1 MNNKEDEKNK
11 LHLGKIN
18 YILLLIAA
26 IVLVIGYIIMSFNE
40 ISVSP
45 ILLALAYAVIIPFA
59 LLYQPKKK

>member
-45 ILLALAYAVIIPFA
+45 ILLVLAYAVIIPFA

>member
-26 IVLVIGYIIMSFNE
+26 IVLVIGYLIMSLNE

>member
-1 MNNKEDEKNK
+1 MNNKEDDKTK

-45 ILLALAYAVIIPFA
+45 ILLVLAYAVIIPFA

>member
-1 MNNKEDEKNK
+1 MNNKEDDKNK

-45 ILLALAYAVIIPFA
+45 ILLVLAYAVIIPFA

>member
-1 MNNKEDEKNK
+1 MNNKDDAKNK

-26 IVLVIGYIIMSFNE
+26 IVLVIGYLIMSLNE

-45 ILLALAYAVIIPFA
+45 ILLVLAYAVIIPFA

>member
-26 IVLVIGYIIMSFNE
+26 IVLVVGYIIMSFNE

-45 ILLALAYAVIIPFA
+45 ILLVLAYAVIIPFA

>member
-1 MNNKEDEKNK
+1 MNNKDDAKNK

-45 ILLALAYAVIIPFA
+45 ILLVLAYAVIIPFA

>member
-1 MNNKEDEKNK
+1 MNNKDDAKNK

-26 IVLVIGYIIMSFNE
+26 IVLVIGYLIMSLNE